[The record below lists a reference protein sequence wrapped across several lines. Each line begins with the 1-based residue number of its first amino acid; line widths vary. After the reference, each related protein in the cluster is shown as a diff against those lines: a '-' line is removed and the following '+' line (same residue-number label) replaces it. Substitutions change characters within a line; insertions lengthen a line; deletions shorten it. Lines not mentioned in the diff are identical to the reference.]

1 MVLGVAAAAVAVL
14 QQPPEPRPKPLHY
27 ISMNLAERDGPALHG
42 GAAFGLLFGA
52 FLAASVEHGGLL
64 LGNQQLAKHF

>member
-1 MVLGVAAAAVAVL
+1 
-14 QQPPEPRPKPLHY
+14 
-27 ISMNLAERDGPALHG
+27 MNLAERDGPALHG